1 MDNDSDN
8 SNNINTTSGIVEQL
22 TTCWIGSRSTCRLE
36 QTIKDMDIE
45 SSCSNL
51 LHVEE
56 ISRNVCRFERPNDVF
71 ALKHCGEAYLMLD
84 IYQEALAD
92 LNKPLKIWPNDTWT
106 LSRRVTTYC
115 MLKKYQ
121 ETFTDLNKSLEIR
134 LNDVFA
140 LKHRGKYQEALAD
153 LNKSLEIQPNDA
165 FALKQ

>member
-1 MDNDSDN
+1 
-8 SNNINTTSGIVEQL
+8 
-22 TTCWIGSRSTCRLE
+22 
-36 QTIKDMDIE
+36 MDIE

-140 LKHRGKYQEALAD
+140 LKHRGKYQEALAG
-153 LNKSLEIQPNDA
+153 LNKSIVATLLVGVMIA
-165 FALKQ
+165 IIII

>member
-1 MDNDSDN
+1 
-8 SNNINTTSGIVEQL
+8 
-22 TTCWIGSRSTCRLE
+22 
-36 QTIKDMDIE
+36 MDIE

-92 LNKPLKIWPNDTWT
+92 LNKQLKIWPNDTWT
-106 LSRRVTTYC
+106 LSRRVATYC

-121 ETFTDLNKSLEIR
+121 ETFADLNKSLEIR

-140 LKHRGKYQEALAD
+140 LKHRGEAYRMLCKY
-153 LNKSLEIQPNDA
+153 
-165 FALKQ
+165 